1 MACLPWGCYM
11 EKKTRIHRGILCVY
25 YIYGNIGNIGMEPY
39 THKCILLSG
48 RNVLNDAIASLKSI
62 I

>member
-1 MACLPWGCYM
+1 M